1 MQLEDPH
8 GQCQAGIPRNSQE
21 SSGSTHLLSLEP
33 CQAVDTGIS
42 LKEKEGEV
50 GTFPKSFPP
59 SAAPENP
66 QGRGGNSWK
75 RSLERVLNPAL
86 LNPALLNPWG
96 VLTVLPLGPVFPGDP
111 WKKEKVGS
119 ARRRAASPAATSL
132 SPELSPCLL

>member
-1 MQLEDPH
+1 MQLEEPH

-59 SAAPENP
+59 SAAPETL
-66 QGRGGNSWK
+66 RDAGGIHGK
-75 RSLERVLNPAL
+75 R
-86 LNPALLNPWG
+86 
-96 VLTVLPLGPVFPGDP
+96 
-111 WKKEKVGS
+111 
-119 ARRRAASPAATSL
+119 ARSG
-132 SPELSPCLL
+132 C